1 MPPHVHSLVH
11 AVRSVLSIPFL
22 VLGTLLFAIASLIS
36 PDATKFVMGEL
47 SEEEFE
53 KRRQR

>member
-11 AVRSVLSIPFL
+11 ATRSVLSIPFL

-53 KRRQR
+53 KRRQG